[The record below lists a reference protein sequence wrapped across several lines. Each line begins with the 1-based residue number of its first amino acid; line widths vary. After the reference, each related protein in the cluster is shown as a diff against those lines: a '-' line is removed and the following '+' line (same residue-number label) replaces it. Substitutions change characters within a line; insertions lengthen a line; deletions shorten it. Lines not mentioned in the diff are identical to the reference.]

1 MDPQEGIALQ
11 VISMIMAVFAVLG
24 AADRILGGR
33 FGLGKEF
40 EKGFMLYG
48 QLALSMIG
56 MIVLSPV
63 IADVLRPAAMAL
75 YNAVGVDPSLLTSL
89 IVVNDMGGAAL
100 SKELAVDPLLGRFN
114 GLVVS
119 CMMGATISF
128 TIPYALENV
137 KPEKHETLLLG
148 LLCGVVTIPLGCFA
162 GGLVLGVPLGA
173 LLFDLLPLILFA
185 ALIAFGLVKF
195 PAACARIFNAVG
207 VVIRTMITV
216 GLILSVVKFLT
227 GLEILPGMGSLEDAA
242 LVCLNCSAFL
252 CGVFPLM
259 AILSKLLDK
268 PLRTLS
274 ARLGVNETS
283 ALGLLANLAAS
294 MSTFEMMNRMDR
306 KGAMLN
312 AAFSVSAAFVLA
324 DHLAFTMAF
333 DPGCVPAVT
342 VGKLVAGVLALVV
355 AQLLYRPLT
364 RHMKPENE

>member
-1 MDPQEGIALQ
+1 MQI
-11 VISMIMAVFAVLG
+11 ISVIMAVFAVLG
-24 AADRILGGR
+24 ALDRIIGNK

-48 QLALSMIG
+48 QLALAMIG

-75 YNAVGVDPSLLTSL
+75 YNALGIDPSLLTAL

-100 SKELAVDPLLGRFN
+100 AKELAVDPLMGRFN

-148 LLCGVVTIPLGCFA
+148 LLCGVVTIPVGCFA
-162 GGLVLGVPLGA
+162 GGVVLGVPMGA

-185 ALIAFGLVKF
+185 GLIAFGLVKF
-195 PAACARIFNAVG
+195 PAACARIFNWVG
-207 VVIRTMITV
+207 VGIRTLITV

-227 GLEILPGMGSLEDAA
+227 GFEVLPGMGKLEDAA

-268 PLRTLS
+268 PLRSLS
-274 ARLGVNETS
+274 GKLGVNETS
-283 ALGLLANLAAS
+283 TLGLLANLAAS
-294 MSTFEMMNRMDR
+294 MSTFEMMDRMDR
-306 KGAMLN
+306 RGAMIN

-333 DPGCVPAVT
+333 DAGCVPAVT
-342 VGKLVAGVLALVV
+342 VGKLVAGLLAIIV
-355 AQLLYRPLT
+355 AQVLYRPLT
-364 RHMKPENE
+364 RHMKPEN

>member
-1 MDPQEGIALQ
+1 MDVINWVILAFAL
-11 VISMIMAVFAVLG
+11 LG
-24 AADRILGGR
+24 ALDMLIGNR

-48 QLALSMIG
+48 QLALAMIG

-75 YNAVGVDPSLLTSL
+75 YNAVGIDPSLLTAL

-100 SKELAVDPLLGRFN
+100 ATELAVDPLMGRFN

-137 KPEKHETLLLG
+137 VPEKHETLLLG
-148 LLCGVVTIPLGCFA
+148 LLCGVATIPVGCFF

-173 LLFDLLPLILFA
+173 LLYDLLPLIVFA

-195 PAACARIFNAVG
+195 PAACARIFKAVG
-207 VVIRTMITV
+207 TVIRTMITI
-216 GLILSVVKFLT
+216 GLILSVITFLT
-227 GLEILPGMGSLEDAA
+227 GVQILPGMGKLEDAA

-259 AILSKLLDK
+259 AILSRLLDK
-268 PLRTLS
+268 PLRALS
-274 ARLGVNETS
+274 RRLGVNETS

-324 DHLAFTMAF
+324 DHLAFTMAY

-342 VGKLVAGVLALVV
+342 VGKLVAGACALVV
-355 AQLLYRPLT
+355 ALLLYRPLT
-364 RHMKPENE
+364 RHMKPENNQS

>member
-1 MDPQEGIALQ
+1 MQI
-11 VISMIMAVFAVLG
+11 ISVIMAVFAVLG
-24 AADRILGGR
+24 ALDRIIGNK

-48 QLALSMIG
+48 QLALAMIG

-75 YNAVGVDPSLLTSL
+75 YNALGIDPSLLTAL

-100 SKELAVDPLLGRFN
+100 AKELAVDPLMGRFN

-148 LLCGVVTIPLGCFA
+148 LLCGVVTIPVGCFA
-162 GGLVLGVPLGA
+162 GGVVLGVPMGA

-185 ALIAFGLVKF
+185 GLIAFGLVKC
-195 PAACARIFNAVG
+195 PAACARIFNWVG
-207 VVIRTMITV
+207 VGIRTLITV

-227 GLEILPGMGSLEDAA
+227 GFEVLPGMGKLEDAA

-268 PLRTLS
+268 PLRSLS
-274 ARLGVNETS
+274 GKLGVNETS

-294 MSTFEMMNRMDR
+294 MSTFEMMDRMDR
-306 KGAMLN
+306 RGAMIN

-333 DPGCVPAVT
+333 DAGCVPAVT
-342 VGKLVAGVLALVV
+342 VGKLVAGLLAIIV
-355 AQLLYRPLT
+355 AQVLYRPLT
-364 RHMKPENE
+364 RHMKPENA

>member
-1 MDPQEGIALQ
+1 MQI
-11 VISMIMAVFAVLG
+11 ISVIMAVFAVLG
-24 AADRILGGR
+24 ALDRIIGNK

-48 QLALSMIG
+48 QLALAMIG

-75 YNAVGVDPSLLTSL
+75 YNALGIDPSLLTAL

-100 SKELAVDPLLGRFN
+100 AKELAVDPLMGRFN

-148 LLCGVVTIPLGCFA
+148 LLCGVVTIPVGCFA
-162 GGLVLGVPLGA
+162 GGVVLGVPMGA

-185 ALIAFGLVKF
+185 GLIAFGLVKF
-195 PAACARIFNAVG
+195 PAACARIFNWVG
-207 VVIRTMITV
+207 VGIRTLITV

-227 GLEILPGMGSLEDAA
+227 GFEVLPGMGKLEDAA

-259 AILSKLLDK
+259 AIPVYAKL
-268 PLRTLS
+268 
-274 ARLGVNETS
+274 
-283 ALGLLANLAAS
+283 
-294 MSTFEMMNRMDR
+294 R
-306 KGAMLN
+306 KDG
-312 AAFSVSAAFVLA
+312 
-324 DHLAFTMAF
+324 
-333 DPGCVPAVT
+333 
-342 VGKLVAGVLALVV
+342 
-355 AQLLYRPLT
+355 
-364 RHMKPENE
+364 